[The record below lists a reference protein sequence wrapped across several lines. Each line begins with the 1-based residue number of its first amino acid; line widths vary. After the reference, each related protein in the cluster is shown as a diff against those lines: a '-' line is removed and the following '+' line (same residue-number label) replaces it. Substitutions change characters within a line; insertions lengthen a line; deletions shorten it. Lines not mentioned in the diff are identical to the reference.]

1 MFFGTKCVAC
11 RGLWFPTQDVE
22 KLSSLLQDH
31 LLYICHL
38 LPFCMLTKVSSSLP
52 SWKVTSYIIPCR
64 RCVNLMQRV
73 ALWSLP
79 MAKLTNG
86 CHWALDQ
93 FITEGTVCWALQ
105 SLPSDSKKSAL
116 SCRVLMAGHLPDQ
129 NAIPLGGSAA
139 QTYGLV
145 GTAIDGGSQKKTI
158 NFKFMT
164 IFQP

>member
-1 MFFGTKCVAC
+1 
-11 RGLWFPTQDVE
+11 
-22 KLSSLLQDH
+22 
-31 LLYICHL
+31 
-38 LPFCMLTKVSSSLP
+38 
-52 SWKVTSYIIPCR
+52 
-64 RCVNLMQRV
+64 
-73 ALWSLP
+73 

-145 GTAIDGGSQKKTI
+145 GTAIDRGVPEENHQ
-158 NFKFMT
+158 
-164 IFQP
+164 FQIHDHFSAVN